1 MVLDLWVMDGVVV
14 SRDSRRASGYYQKHH
29 YQCNIYYFCKV
40 WIKHV
45 FEFVVVLLLWLIDQR
60 YKGRSQKKLDFFI
73 SFIRKHPFSYMR
85 ASLKKEMKVIDFSN
99 RYLDWWVISI
109 KEREWEKQC
118 NVGWTTFWQGAPSL
132 RLGCQQQC
140 QEGTIVVDENHT
152 HGDDEA
158 VGGLD
163 S

>member
-14 SRDSRRASGYYQKHH
+14 SRDSQRASGYYQKHH

-109 KEREWEKQC
+109 KEREWEKQ
-118 NVGWTTFWQGAPSL
+118 W
-132 RLGCQQQC
+132 
-140 QEGTIVVDENHT
+140 
-152 HGDDEA
+152 
-158 VGGLD
+158 GLD
-163 S
+163 NILARRAFSSTWLPTAVSRGDNRSRWEWYLWWWWGC